1 MWKIFEKKY
10 GDTEFKEKTYQLKLN
25 LTKRQMDLLVNSTSD
40 LGKEDEDC
48 LIVQQQ
54 IINAVLNTKYMK
66 DIIV

>member
-1 MWKIFEKKY
+1 MKKKY